1 MAIEERIP
9 GIAPIIACLAP
20 HDALAKL
27 CPDLQ
32 DWPQSWRCEPSDIA
46 LGQRIVTFIKPFLL
60 HLLGQDLAT
69 KTLRRHRDHLW
80 MLGGEIIRRR
90 HENSTLRR
98 IAIEN
103 VLLHLLNDAGGPLI
117 WPRLS
122 EQQQDAF
129 DATCRKLY
137 RFLNTSANKPR
148 RTAKTTHEFR

>member
-1 MAIEERIP
+1 M
-9 GIAPIIACLAP
+9 
-20 HDALAKL
+20 AKL

-32 DWPQSWRCEPSDIA
+32 NWPQSWHYEPSDIA

-60 HLLGQDLAT
+60 HLLGQHLAT

-90 HENSTLRR
+90 HEDSNLRR
-98 IAIEN
+98 ISIEN
-103 VLLHLLNDAGGPLI
+103 ILLHLVNDEGGPLI

-122 EQQQDAF
+122 EQQQEAF

-137 RFLNTSANKPR
+137 RFLNTSAEQLR
-148 RTAKTTHEFR
+148 RQ